1 MTGLAVVA
9 VAKVDKLDDGELDGR
24 INDDALVGLM
34 DGAGF
39 ESYERRLDELVVCD
53 ALDWDE

>member
-9 VAKVDKLDDGELDGR
+9 VAKVDKLDDGELDGT

-39 ESYERRLDELVVCD
+39 ES
-53 ALDWDE
+53 